1 MDTVKICVL
10 LSLLVFSSCAEIKTV
25 PEIKTAPVS
34 DNGRDAENKTDS
46 EIAQKISK
54 EAWKYITVQSYKK
67 AVDAYSVACSRY
79 PQNPEL
85 RDGFIRTVEHIKGLA
100 DAAFL
105 KEEFSSAGN
114 IYGALLRSGIK
125 QDIAA
130 VLSFNKEF
138 LIMQINKSAKVL
150 TERGLNKYREGR
162 LEDAIAIW
170 KGIIEFDPDNKE
182 VKNAINTTTV
192 QLENLKRIN

>member
-1 MDTVKICVL
+1 MDIVKICVL
-10 LSLLVFSSCAEIKTV
+10 LSLLAISSCA
-25 PEIKTAPVS
+25 EIKTAPVS
-34 DNGRDAENKTDS
+34 DNSRVSEGATDS

-67 AVDAYSVACSRY
+67 AVDAYSVACNRY

-125 QDIAA
+125 RDIAA
-130 VLSFNKEF
+130 VLSFDKEL

-182 VKNAINTTTV
+182 VKNAINTTMV